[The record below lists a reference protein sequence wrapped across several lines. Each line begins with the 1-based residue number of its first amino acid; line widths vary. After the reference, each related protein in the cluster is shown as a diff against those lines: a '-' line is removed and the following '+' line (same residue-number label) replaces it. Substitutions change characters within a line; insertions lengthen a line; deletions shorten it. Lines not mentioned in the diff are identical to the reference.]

1 MNRQLKG
8 WLSISVLLIFF
19 GLGYLAANLYNHWNT
34 PNVTQKPVADI
45 KEKRNIINEDTQIVY
60 EQEYLKCGHII
71 ISEFNDR
78 QILEGKTIDQVKKI
92 FTAANG
98 YTLEF
103 ENNTLIVHQDIDDW
117 CNADKNK
124 CRLKEFQG
132 RVAVYIGPDQNN
144 DRLEKVTNIYMS
156 SLPAEIQ
163 EKIRQGEWEFNDI
176 DSVNDAL
183 ENLDE
188 YL

>member
-1 MNRQLKG
+1 MNKHIRG

-19 GLGYLAANLYNHWNT
+19 GLGYLAANLYNHWTT
-34 PNVTQKPVADI
+34 PNVTQKPVVDI
-45 KEKRNIINEDTQIVY
+45 KEKRDVIDENTQVIY
-60 EQEYLKCGHII
+60 EQDYLKCGHTI
-71 ISEFNDR
+71 ISEFSDR
-78 QILEGKTIDQVKKI
+78 QILEGKTLDQVKKI
-92 FTAANG
+92 FTTENG

-103 ENNTLIVHQDIDDW
+103 NYNTLIVHQDINDW
-117 CNADKNK
+117 CEADKNK

-132 RVAVYIGPDQNN
+132 RVAVYKGPDSKN

-156 SLPAEIQ
+156 SLPVEIQ
-163 EKIRQGEWEFNDI
+163 EKIRRGEWEFNDI